1 MSRLTLLAAL
11 LVTGGCTADRPDV
24 VSADVE
30 RAILQRT
37 EHKLAWDGYDGTGD
51 PETAFFTLD
60 QQPLGEGR
68 EGVAQLR
75 RLIAKM
81 PKGSKVLVMPYYG
94 DPGSGRKLK
103 YPFDT
108 QELYS
113 HCSRH
118 DVILGIQKAG

>member
-1 MSRLTLLAAL
+1 MMSRLALLAAH
-11 LVTGGCTADRPDV
+11 LVAGGCSTDRPDV
-24 VSADVE
+24 VTADAE
-30 RAILQRT
+30 RAILS
-37 EHKLAWDGYDGTGD
+37 
-51 PETAFFTLD
+51 
-60 QQPLGEGR
+60 
-68 EGVAQLR
+68 QLR

-103 YPFDT
+103 YPFDS

-113 HCSRH
+113 HCSQY